1 MNLIENQQRS
11 DFLVAKIIECV
22 RMRYKTIT
30 EREKMQKIIYMS
42 LVLFA
47 IVLCACGTVY
57 EKAPVGI
64 GPEYSELKK
73 SPCACLEL
81 KKAPEV
87 PEWFS

>member
-1 MNLIENQQRS
+1 
-11 DFLVAKIIECV
+11 
-22 RMRYKTIT
+22 
-30 EREKMQKIIYMS
+30 MQKIIYTI
-42 LVLFA
+42 LAVGTVVLA
-47 IVLCACGTVY
+47 ACGTIY

-64 GPEYSELKK
+64 GVEYSELKK